1 MKFELLKMRSFRIIK
16 YLTQNLLV
24 QYYCKLEFN
33 NLKHGS
39 RYLTIGKMI
48 IALIYKIMCIS
59 DCDKLFIETYSSTY
73 SPKLSNTKIE
83 KSS

>member
-1 MKFELLKMRSFRIIK
+1 MVVDLM
-16 YLTQNLLV
+16 
-24 QYYCKLEFN
+24 
-33 NLKHGS
+33 
-39 RYLTIGKMI
+39 IGKMI

-59 DCDKLFIETYSSTY
+59 DCDKLFIKTYSSTY